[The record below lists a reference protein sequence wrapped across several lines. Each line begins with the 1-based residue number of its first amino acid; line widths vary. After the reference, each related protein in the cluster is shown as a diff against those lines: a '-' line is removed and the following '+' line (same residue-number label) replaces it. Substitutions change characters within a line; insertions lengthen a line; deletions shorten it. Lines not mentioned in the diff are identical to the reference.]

1 MTERQ
6 PPAFAG
12 EGSGEARDVVLIV
25 DAIDAHRPSP
35 AGGSPGTGEGSSRL
49 RSEGSGI
56 VSPTVDQNILDLAG
70 VAGAVEFDGDLADAG
85 LGQRREQDVLVAGAD
100 VAGWCGGGRLDR
112 VGHGALPGLVLV
124 G

>member
-1 MTERQ
+1 MVIHLRPRASAMTERQ

-35 AGGSPGTGEGSSRL
+35 PGGSPGTGEGSSRL

-56 VSPTVDQNILDLAG
+56 VSPTVFQTRISSI
-70 VAGAVEFDGDLADAG
+70 
-85 LGQRREQDVLVAGAD
+85 
-100 VAGWCGGGRLDR
+100 WR
-112 VGHGALPGLVLV
+112 VSPAPSNSMETLLMPA
-124 G
+124 